1 MPESFFRDAPWLHAA
16 RARGWCICLAL
27 FSAIGLIASLA
38 TAPHGIKPGG
48 TLLSPDFAT
57 FYGAADFIARGHA
70 AQAYNHPAFLA
81 RLQALFPHA
90 TPGDY
95 AFLYPPPFLFLC
107 AGLTALPYMA
117 ALVLWLGATWLA
129 LLVSLRRLMPPGMG
143 LLVALTYPA
152 MLINAGNG
160 QNAFATG
167 ACFAAAMACGDR
179 APALAGACLGLL
191 AIKPQ
196 LALLIPVGLALC
208 GRWRSFAA
216 AGASA
221 IAVSALSAAIF
232 GADTWP
238 AWGAASTLS
247 RTILEKGW
255 NGYQN
260 MLSPFA
266 AIRLLHSGVPLAYA
280 AQAAAAAL
288 TLAILV
294 RAINRR
300 TSLPGA
306 IAATAAATL
315 IATPWSLDY
324 DLVILAGPLAWTAA
338 QAVRTGWLPWEKLT
352 LLAAYLLPLLARN
365 ISADTRICI
374 APAILLALL
383 LVIARRTASPQ
394 SPASATDAE
403 PRRVATATPV

>member
-1 MPESFFRDAPWLHAA
+1 
-16 RARGWCICLAL
+16 
-27 FSAIGLIASLA
+27 
-38 TAPHGIKPGG
+38 
-48 TLLSPDFAT
+48 
-57 FYGAADFIARGHA
+57 
-70 AQAYNHPAFLA
+70 
-81 RLQALFPHA
+81 
-90 TPGDY
+90 
-95 AFLYPPPFLFLC
+95 
-107 AGLTALPYMA
+107 
-117 ALVLWLGATWLA
+117 
-129 LLVSLRRLMPPGMG
+129 
-143 LLVALTYPA
+143 
-152 MLINAGNG
+152 
-160 QNAFATG
+160 
-167 ACFAAAMACGDR
+167 
-179 APALAGACLGLL
+179 
-191 AIKPQ
+191 
-196 LALLIPVGLALC
+196 
-208 GRWRSFAA
+208 
-216 AGASA
+216 
-221 IAVSALSAAIF
+221 
-232 GADTWP
+232 
-238 AWGAASTLS
+238 
-247 RTILEKGW
+247 
-255 NGYQN
+255 

-394 SPASATDAE
+394 SPVSATDAE